1 MKKSFFAN
9 NWQYVLSAFLVLIT
23 SILMMVIHKPAGSIV
38 SIMIIDFVCFGVNA
52 ISFKNKWQ
60 MLAVATSVFVIWL
73 MSFTAIPL
81 LWISAPLLFMFLI
94 SILNYEELGFQTWIY
109 FFMIIVQV
117 GILATELNNRK
128 YEELL
133 KPENAIEA
141 VIAEIE
147 KRNHNDVIVVLETQE
162 GAKIL
167 PFESSVEDAWRL
179 EKGDTISVFLNEDKD
194 AIISFER

>member
-1 MKKSFFAN
+1 
-9 NWQYVLSAFLVLIT
+9 
-23 SILMMVIHKPAGSIV
+23 
-38 SIMIIDFVCFGVNA
+38 
-52 ISFKNKWQ
+52 
-60 MLAVATSVFVIWL
+60 
-73 MSFTAIPL
+73 
-81 LWISAPLLFMFLI
+81 
-94 SILNYEELGFQTWIY
+94 
-109 FFMIIVQV
+109 MIIVQV

-179 EKGDTISVFLNEDKD
+179 EKGDTVSVFLNEDKD